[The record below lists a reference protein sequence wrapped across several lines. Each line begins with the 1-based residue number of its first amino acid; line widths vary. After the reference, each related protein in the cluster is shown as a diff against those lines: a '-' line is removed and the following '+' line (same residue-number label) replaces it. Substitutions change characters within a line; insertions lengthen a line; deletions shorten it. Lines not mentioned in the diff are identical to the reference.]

1 MKRINYILIALCSTL
16 IYCKSKAQDVTA
28 FSQKENYNI
37 HGGLQLGTNFY
48 QAIEGP
54 QRYAPLGF
62 MANGNIQLQLGAV
75 NVPLSFT
82 YNNLQGSL
90 SKPFQQ
96 YGASPYYK
104 WIKLHLGYR
113 SLNFSPYVYSGR
125 TFNGVGIELTPGIW
139 NFTAFRGKLRNFFAI
154 QDTVVSGAL
163 VLPTFDRTIQGAK
176 VGIGK
181 RNKFELSAVKVKD
194 DAGSSPNAI
203 LNPQDNLVLGAGFN
217 FRFFKSIQ
225 LTLNTASS
233 IFTNNTNAT
242 IPEDLQK
249 ELLRYENIHQ
259 VNATSRISFAG
270 DAGITYNKKQFSLGL
285 KYKRVNPYYYSL
297 ATNFIQNDIENYTVN
312 TSIGLLKRKLRLR
325 GSLGIQKDN
334 LSNQKAF
341 TSNRIIGSA
350 TAIYIPKKELNMMFR
365 YSNYQHENS
374 SGLAII
380 NDTVKILTTTNTL
393 MFNTNFKYYSTEQ
406 LSTSFNIN
414 VFNNYQIDESPTS
427 DRGFNGLGINVSL
440 PIEFT
445 PKELTISPSFFY
457 NKYTFST
464 FSQGRV
470 GGGFTVSKSFLEKK
484 ITTSFTT
491 LISQNQYDGKGN
503 GNLINGS
510 ISGSYKI
517 NKNNS
522 FLLRLYYFDN
532 QTLLTNSSKEF
543 RGNVSYG
550 VRF

>member
-1 MKRINYILIALCSTL
+1 MRQLRYILIGILSILVVTFTL
-16 IYCKSKAQDVTA
+16 SQDVAA
-28 FSQKENYNI
+28 FGQKENYNI
-37 HGGLQLGTNFY
+37 HGGIQFGTNFY
-48 QAIEGP
+48 HAIEGQ
-54 QRYAPLGF
+54 QRYAPFGF
-62 MANGNIQLQLGAV
+62 MANGNVQVQLGAI
-75 NVPLSFT
+75 NIPLSFS
-82 YNNLQGSL
+82 YNNMQGSL

-104 WIKLHLGYR
+104 WAKLHLGYR
-113 SLNFSPYVYSGR
+113 SLNFSPYVYAGR

-139 NFTAFRGKLRNFFAI
+139 NITAFTGKLRNFFSI

-163 VLPTFDRTIQGAK
+163 VLPTFDRNIQGAK
-176 VGIGK
+176 IGIGK

-194 DAGSSPNAI
+194 EAGSSPTSI
-203 LNPQDNLVLGAGFN
+203 LNPQDNLVFGAGLN

-225 LTLNTASS
+225 FTLNTASS

-242 IPEDLQK
+242 IPEDLQN
-249 ELLRYENIHQ
+249 ELKRYENIHQ

-270 DAGITYNKKQFSLGL
+270 DAGITYNRRQFSLGL

-297 ATNFIQNDIENYTVN
+297 ATNFIQNDIENYTIN
-312 TSIGLLKRKLRLR
+312 TSIGMLKRKLRLR

-334 LSNQKAF
+334 LSNQKAY
-341 TSNRIIGSA
+341 TSNRLIGSA
-350 TAIYIPKKELNMMFR
+350 TAIYLPKKELNMMFR

-380 NDTVKILTTTNTL
+380 NDTIKILTTTNTI
-393 MFNTNFKYYSTEQ
+393 MFNSNYKYYTTEL
-406 LSTSFNIN
+406 LSSSFNIN

-427 DRGFNGLGINVSL
+427 NRGFKGLGINLSS

-445 PKELTISPSFFY
+445 AKEFTISPSFFY

-464 FSQGRV
+464 FSQGRI
-470 GGGFTVSKSFLEKK
+470 GGGITLSKSFLEKK
-484 ITTSFTT
+484 IITSLTT

-503 GNLINGS
+503 GNLFNAS

-517 NKNNS
+517 NKSNS

-532 QTLLTNSSKEF
+532 QTLLTSSSKEF
-543 RGNVSYG
+543 RGNISYG